1 MLIPFLALNK
11 SKQPSPSLDSCHVC
25 VICSDPH
32 ISKEAIP
39 SLLMCPVLSISK
51 VKRVFKVKIPNDSL
65 YMAFLSLALKGS
77 HSVFI
82 WRNKCIAN
90 TISPP
95 CNSLMTSHTSESC
108 NISLATF
115 NCRGFRS
122 SMDYLFLINLQLLGN
137 RRLQQNGQV
146 ISGTS

>member
-1 MLIPFLALNK
+1 MLIPFLSLNK

-25 VICSDPH
+25 VICSDPN

-51 VKRVFKVKIPNDSL
+51 VKRVFKVKIPKDSL
-65 YMAFLSLALKGS
+65 YRALSLAQKGS

-95 CNSLMTSHTSESC
+95 CNSSMTSHTSESC

-115 NCRGFRS
+115 NCRGFGS
-122 SMDYLFLINLQLLGN
+122 SMDYLFFINLELLGN
-137 RRLQQNGQV
+137 RRLRQNRQV

>member
-1 MLIPFLALNK
+1 MLIPFLSLNK
-11 SKQPSPSLDSCHVC
+11 SKQPSASLDSCHVC
-25 VICSDPH
+25 VICSDPY

-51 VKRVFKVKIPNDSL
+51 VKRVFKVMIPKDSL
-65 YMAFLSLALKGS
+65 YRALSLAQKGS
-77 HSVFI
+77 NSVFI
-82 WRNKCIAN
+82 WRNKYIAN

-95 CNSLMTSHTSESC
+95 CNSSMTSHTSESC
-108 NISLATF
+108 NISLTTF

-122 SMDYLFLINLQLLGN
+122 SIDYLFLINLELLGN
-137 RRLQQNGQV
+137 RRLRQNGQV